1 MRSNLMSTNVEMEKI
16 TIPDI
21 LTKKKNNEKIAAL
34 TAYDFLMAEMLDEAG
49 IDIVLI
55 GDSVGMVISGYS
67 TTLPVTM
74 DQMIYHAKIVSNAV
88 KRALV
93 VVDMPFLSYQTS
105 IEKGIENAGRFLKE
119 TESQAVKL
127 EGGEAVVDLVRKM
140 VNYGIPVMGHI
151 GLVPQ
156 SIHRFGSYKLQGKDP
171 KIARQLRRDAKLLE
185 EAGVFSM
192 VLEKIPAILAKE
204 ISESISIPTIGIGAG
219 PFCDGQI
226 LVSHDLLGIYDKFQ
240 PRFVRRYANLAKDIR
255 KAFRNYLKDVR
266 SGNFPSEDEYFK

>member
-1 MRSNLMSTNVEMEKI
+1 MSTNVEMEKI

-21 LTKKKNNEKIAAL
+21 LKKKKNNEKIAAL

-192 VLEKIPAILAKE
+192 VLEKIPATLAKE

-240 PRFVRRYANLAKDIR
+240 PRFVRRYANLAKDMR

>member
-1 MRSNLMSTNVEMEKI
+1 MRSDLMSTKIEMEKI

-21 LTKKKNNEKIAAL
+21 LTRKKNNEKIAAL

-49 IDIVLI
+49 IDIILI

-151 GLVPQ
+151 GLIPQ

-185 EAGVFSM
+185 EAGVFSI

-204 ISESISIPTIGIGAG
+204 ISESVSIPTIGIGAG

-226 LVSHDLLGIYDKFQ
+226 LVSHDLLGIYDKFK
-240 PRFVRRYANLAKDIR
+240 PRFVRRYANLARDMR

-266 SGNFPSEDEYFK
+266 SGNFPSEEEYFK